1 MSDYAYHGCGS
12 CGPRTD
18 GCFVSCEMTQQ
29 ACREKGVYSEEC
41 HSARMDCGRRCDNY
55 RQQCETALCRPPSE
69 VFATSDYQMGAKR
82 ALRSF
87 AQKQNAP
94 SAQPSAR
101 NYFKRRPPA
110 YKAGPRLRRRVF
122 RNQLTEPVVNDCD
135 ETPLWCDEPL
145 CEEREPT
152 PPCTPCLS
160 PPPPRLPPS
169 NCSSF
174 GYEYAQAK
182 KPGISS
188 ANDYSPSCF
197 VPRPCRG

>member
-1 MSDYAYHGCGS
+1 MSDAGCHGCGS

-29 ACREKGVYSEEC
+29 ARREKGDMGVNPQNYLDE
-41 HSARMDCGRRCDNY
+41 RRACNMRCNAY
-55 RQQCETALCRPPSE
+55 RQKCETALCGYPSE
-69 VFATSDYQMGAKR
+69 VHATGTYLMKAKGQKS
-82 ALRSF
+82 LG
-87 AQKQNAP
+87 AQKKSRTKSQTKFRTKGP
-94 SAQPSAR
+94 VP
-101 NYFKRRPPA
+101 NYFKRLNRA
-110 YKAGPRLRRRVF
+110 VF
-122 RNQLTEPVVNDCD
+122 RNQLTEHVVDDCD
-135 ETPLWCDEPL
+135 ETPSWCYEPA

-160 PPPPRLPPS
+160 PPAPRHPPPS
-169 NCSSF
+169 CSSF
-174 GYEYAQAK
+174 GYDYAQAR